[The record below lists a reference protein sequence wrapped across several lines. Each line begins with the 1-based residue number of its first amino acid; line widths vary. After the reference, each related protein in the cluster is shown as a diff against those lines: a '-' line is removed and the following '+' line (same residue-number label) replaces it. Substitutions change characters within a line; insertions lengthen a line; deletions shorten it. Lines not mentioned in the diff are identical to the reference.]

1 MQFEAF
7 CKCNSHQYLFVVR
20 KCCDFAKF
28 MHGGNNQ
35 RKSQQKHF
43 ETEYNR
49 ESFTYHGIDD
59 NYTVNTIW
67 VNLQIPR
74 NRKKENKATSVS
86 DIESDT

>member
-49 ESFTYHGIDD
+49 ESFTYHIQLHRQYHLSQSPD
-59 NYTVNTIW
+59 
-67 VNLQIPR
+67 
-74 NRKKENKATSVS
+74 TS
-86 DIESDT
+86 